1 MINMLL
7 VKIRFAFC
15 SSKYGS
21 SLVEYIR
28 YLVGYNYLIVHFDW
42 LLFCYNSVAGNS
54 KPSFK
59 RKMSKDI
66 KSNLYYRRNK
76 YWLSKWYIHVCFGSY
91 DVSGLLSGGCLDM
104 KDRLFEMSVSRKY
117 WYKTYLFNFSC
128 CQFWSSKYIFSKS
141 SE

>member
-7 VKIRFAFC
+7 VIIRLLFVKIRFFI
-15 SSKYGS
+15 GR
-21 SLVEYIR
+21 VFTVFHVVI
-28 YLVGYNYLIVHFDW
+28 LIVHFDW
-42 LLFCYNSVAGNS
+42 LLFWLKISCGKIQNHWLKEKCQKIWKTTA
-54 KPSFK
+54 
-59 RKMSKDI
+59 
-66 KSNLYYRRNK
+66 YYRRNE
-76 YWLSKWYIHVCFGSY
+76 YWLSKWYFQVCFGSY

-104 KDRLFEMSVSRKY
+104 NDRLFEMSVSRKY